1 MAELFGFTI
10 QRTSG
15 STGGE
20 KTFSIPSPD
29 DGTIDVAGGGFFGQI
44 LDTDGR
50 ERSDLDL
57 IKRYR
62 DIAQQAECDTAI
74 EDIVNEGIVSNQND
88 QAIEISLDRLHYP
101 DKIKRKIRTEF
112 DEILRLLNFEQKGH
126 DIFRRWYVDGRIF
139 YHKVIDTKNPRKGIT
154 ELRWIDPTKI
164 KKVREVQ
171 KKVDS
176 KHGGIEVAEKIDEY
190 FLYNE
195 KGLSSPGGVGTNQG
209 LKIAKD
215 AISYVPSGLI
225 DGNSGQVLSYLH
237 KAIKPVNQLRMIE
250 DALVIY
256 RISRAPERRIFYIDV
271 GNLPKIKAEQYLK
284 DVMNRY
290 RNKLVYDANT
300 GEIRD
305 DRNHMSMLEDFW
317 LPRREG
323 GRGTEISTLPGGAN
337 LGEIDDIQ
345 YFRTKL
351 YRSLNVPISR
361 LEAES
366 GFSLGRSSEITRD
379 ELKFTKF
386 VQRIRKKFS
395 PMFTDMLK
403 TQLLL
408 KGIIAVEDWPEIQEH
423 LQYDYL
429 ADGHFA
435 ELKDAE
441 LLENRLNQLQTVES
455 YIGTFF
461 SKEYVLRKV
470 LHMTDSEIQEM
481 RDQIK
486 KESKTDPM
494 DGGIILPP
502 GGDGIQR
509 IPTGPDGI
517 ATDPRMP
524 ADDRAKMAATGTDPD
539 APPAPAPGAPPP
551 QSAEYDPED
560 ADPAFIVKKR
570 KK

>member
-10 QRTSG
+10 QRASKDSG
-15 STGGE
+15 GGR
-20 KTFSIPSPD
+20 TFSVPTSD

-50 ERSDLDL
+50 ERTDLDL
-57 IKRYR
+57 IRRYR

-88 QAIEISLDRLHYP
+88 QAIEISLDRLRYP
-101 DKIKRKIRTEF
+101 DKIKRKIRAEF
-112 DEILRLLNFEQKGH
+112 DEVLRLLFFEQKGH
-126 DIFRRWYVDGRIF
+126 DIFRRWYVDGRVF
-139 YHKVIDTKNPRKGIT
+139 FHKIIDTKNPRKGIT
-154 ELRWIDPTKI
+154 ELRYIDPTKI
-164 KKVREVQ
+164 KKVREV
-171 KKVDS
+171 KKDRDNKS
-176 KHGGIEVAEKIDEY
+176 GIDMVEKINEY
-190 FLYNE
+190 YIYNE
-195 KGLSSPGGVGTNQG
+195 KGLASAGTTGSNQG
-209 LKIAKD
+209 LKISAD
-215 AISYVPSGLI
+215 SITYVPSGLI
-225 DGNSGQVLSYLH
+225 DGNSGRVLSYLH

-290 RNKLVYDANT
+290 RNKLVYDATT

-323 GRGTEISTLPGGAN
+323 GRGTEITTLPGGSN
-337 LGEIDDIQ
+337 LGEIDDIT
-345 YFRTKL
+345 YFQRKL

-361 LEAES
+361 LESES
-366 GFSLGRSSEITRD
+366 GFSLGRSTEITRD

-395 PMFTDMLK
+395 PLFTDVLK

-408 KGIIAVEDWPEIQEH
+408 KGVIAPEDWPVIQEH
-423 LQYDYL
+423 IQYDFL

-441 LLENRLNQLQTVES
+441 LLENRLNALQNVEA
-455 YIGTFF
+455 YVGTFF
-461 SKEYVLRKV
+461 SKEYVLKKV
-470 LHMTDSEIQEM
+470 LRMNDTEIQEM

-486 KESKTDPM
+486 KESQIDPL
-494 DGGIILPP
+494 DGGIVVPD

-509 IPTGPDGI
+509 YPVDKMGQPVDPDMDAGDRARLQI
-517 ATDPRMP
+517 GLEPEGEEMPAGEEEPVEAETDP
-524 ADDRAKMAATGTDPD
+524 
-539 APPAPAPGAPPP
+539 
-551 QSAEYDPED
+551 S
-560 ADPAFIVKKR
+560 FIVKGRR
-570 KK
+570 K